1 MVTKIAGK
9 WMLLPTHLL
18 AVLPIDHPFQSWFR
32 LITRWGPKT
41 FEHFL
46 WSSRPKWTQ
55 KTHAEQTSNHGCR
68 VFNFAPGPY
77 PSYPSMQRQ
86 SFVTFALCTQRVT
99 HVLWKSVDERCV
111 FYGRQ
116 IIFRAMDMSKL
127 GTNTFGDPFTAEWGY
142 WSCRW
147 RFLWYYCIIIY
158 NVYIYRYTHICIIY
172 FLFTHTIRIQTS
184 IYRGLHG
191 PSRTREMLPGR
202 RHLHAWLFLATV
214 AIATRNHT
222 VSKIAYI
229 FAWFTVLDL
238 LQGMVGDPDS
248 EKWRPIPKNE
258 RVCLGSAIAT

>member
-1 MVTKIAGK
+1 MVAVSSILPRAHIHHIHRCSGN
-9 WMLLPTHLL
+9 LLLHSPFARNGWRMCCENLSMRDVCFTEGRSSSGPWTCPSLVRTHLGIL
-18 AVLPIDHPFQSWFR
+18 SLLNGDIDHVGGDFSD
-32 LITRWGPKT
+32 IIV
-41 FEHFL
+41 
-46 WSSRPKWTQ
+46 SS
-55 KTHAEQTSNHGCR
+55 
-68 VFNFAPGPY
+68 FI
-77 PSYPSMQRQ
+77 M
-86 SFVTFALCTQRVT
+86 
-99 HVLWKSVDERCV
+99 
-111 FYGRQ
+111 
-116 IIFRAMDMSKL
+116 
-127 GTNTFGDPFTAEWGY
+127 
-142 WSCRW
+142 
-147 RFLWYYCIIIY
+147 CI
-158 NVYIYRYTHICIIY
+158 YIYRYTHICIIY

-248 EKWRPIPKNE
+248 EKWKPIPKNE

>member
-1 MVTKIAGK
+1 MN
-9 WMLLPTHLL
+9 P
-18 AVLPIDHPFQSWFR
+18 
-32 LITRWGPKT
+32 
-41 FEHFL
+41 
-46 WSSRPKWTQ
+46 

-158 NVYIYRYTHICIIY
+158 NVYIYIYIDILTYVLFISYSLTPFAFKLQFIGDFMAQAAQGRCCQGGDISTRDCSWPRSLLLRAIILFQKLPI
-172 FLFTHTIRIQTS
+172 FLLGS
-184 IYRGLHG
+184 
-191 PSRTREMLPGR
+191 PC
-202 RHLHAWLFLATV
+202 W
-214 AIATRNHT
+214 
-222 VSKIAYI
+222 I
-229 FAWFTVLDL
+229 FFKGWWGILT
-238 LQGMVGDPDS
+238 
-248 EKWRPIPKNE
+248 PKNGGPFRKTKE
-258 RVCLGSAIAT
+258 FVWGQL